1 MTNNRLIEMLNT
13 INEMIARSEERQR
26 ILKEMIAETDSNIK
40 TLEDKLTAL
49 EKQTERSIFYAEET
63 NIRSF
68 RPGADQSGLR

>member
-40 TLEDKLTAL
+40 TLEDKLAAL
-49 EKQTERSIFYAEET
+49 EK
-63 NIRSF
+63 
-68 RPGADQSGLR
+68 